1 MSKVPSPYPDESDGY
16 WMHYHDEDSQRL
28 ADAIIAYA
36 VDRVRMDPP
45 PLDEPKSL
53 SVLQREVGETI
64 TAEGL
69 GALKAL
75 EIFTEQLAPS
85 CISVDHPL
93 FLSFVPGAPTESSV
107 LFDLVVAASNIY
119 GGSWLEG
126 AGAVY
131 AENQALQWMIDLAGL
146 PSSAGGVFV
155 SGGTAGNLSALI
167 AARWAWRQRERGAAD
182 RIRPIILASGG
193 AHSSVGLAANAMDA
207 DLVSVPVD
215 AANRLTASEVRR
227 VYRALSVDDQRR
239 VCAVVATAGTTNLGV
254 IDELDA
260 IGDFAREH
268 NIWFHVD
275 GAYGA
280 AALCAKSVRQLF
292 VGIEKVD
299 SFIVDP
305 HKWLFGPYDCCAL
318 IYRDVRIGK
327 AAHTQKAEYL
337 DVLIQDA
344 ATQIDE
350 AYNPADLAHHL
361 TRRVRGLPFWFS
373 LATHG
378 TEAYEEAMEITLQ
391 VARDAADMVRAS
403 DYLEFVVEPSLSIL
417 VVRRLGWSPDD
428 YTQWSDRM
436 LHDGIAFVVPTTH
449 KGETVLR
456 MCLVNPRTDPAQM
469 RMLFDS
475 MHG

>member
-1 MSKVPSPYPDESDGY
+1 
-16 WMHYHDEDSQRL
+16 MHYHDEDSQRL

-227 VYRALSVDDQRR
+227 VYRALSVD
-239 VCAVVATAGTTNLGV
+239 
-254 IDELDA
+254 
-260 IGDFAREH
+260 
-268 NIWFHVD
+268 
-275 GAYGA
+275 
-280 AALCAKSVRQLF
+280 
-292 VGIEKVD
+292 
-299 SFIVDP
+299 
-305 HKWLFGPYDCCAL
+305 
-318 IYRDVRIGK
+318 
-327 AAHTQKAEYL
+327 
-337 DVLIQDA
+337 
-344 ATQIDE
+344 
-350 AYNPADLAHHL
+350 
-361 TRRVRGLPFWFS
+361 
-373 LATHG
+373 
-378 TEAYEEAMEITLQ
+378 
-391 VARDAADMVRAS
+391 
-403 DYLEFVVEPSLSIL
+403 
-417 VVRRLGWSPDD
+417 
-428 YTQWSDRM
+428 
-436 LHDGIAFVVPTTH
+436 
-449 KGETVLR
+449 
-456 MCLVNPRTDPAQM
+456 
-469 RMLFDS
+469 
-475 MHG
+475 